1 MIDNEFS
8 AEKMFDIA
16 SKARRKFEKREFEDA
31 VEKIITAAESGSMK
45 ILIPL
50 AYDNTI
56 IALNDLR
63 FQINIANYVT
73 SSTDSEFYNYYEV
86 SWNNKE

>member
-8 AEKMFDIA
+8 AEKMFNIA
-16 SKARRKFEKREFEDA
+16 SKARRKFENKELEDA
-31 VEKIITAAESGSMK
+31 TEKIIAAAENGSMK

-56 IALNDLR
+56 IALNDLG

-73 SSTDSEFYNYYEV
+73 SSTDSEFYTYYEV
-86 SWNNKE
+86 SWDNE

>member
-8 AEKMFDIA
+8 AEKMFNIA
-16 SKARRKFEKREFEDA
+16 NKARCKFEKKEFENA
-31 VEKIITAAESGSMK
+31 VEKIIAAAENGSMK

-56 IALNDLR
+56 IALNDLG

-86 SWNNKE
+86 SWDNN